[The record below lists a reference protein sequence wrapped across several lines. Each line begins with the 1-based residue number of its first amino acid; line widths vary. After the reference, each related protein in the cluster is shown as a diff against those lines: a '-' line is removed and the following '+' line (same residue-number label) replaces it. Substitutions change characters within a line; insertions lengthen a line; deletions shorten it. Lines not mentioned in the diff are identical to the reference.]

1 MVLSAGEALG
11 IVLRGVRVFMKVKEG
26 MDAYGLR
33 YVINDDG
40 AVGVSVVHWC
50 EGLVS
55 FLARCVPYFEL
66 DGCGVVEGD
75 GLGEEGGADGGLSV
89 VIELILR
96 GKEY

>member
-1 MVLSAGEALG
+1 MN
-11 IVLRGVRVFMKVKEG
+11 
-26 MDAYGLR
+26 AYGLR
-33 YVINDDG
+33 YIINDDS
-40 AVGVSVVHWC
+40 AVGVSVVHGC

-55 FLARCVPYFEL
+55 FLTGGVPYLEF

-96 GKEY
+96 RYKQ

>member
-1 MVLSAGEALG
+1 MILQV
-11 IVLRGVRVFMKVKEG
+11 VREFTNVKEEG
-26 MDAYGLR
+26 MNAYGLR
-33 YVINDDG
+33 YIIHDDG
-40 AVGVSVVHWC
+40 AVGVSVVHGC

-55 FLARCVPYFEL
+55 FLARGIPYFKF

-96 GKEY
+96 RYKH